1 MITNKNLYEFF
12 ENIIGIK
19 DDDKIYSILLD
30 VVKERAYLYNLM
42 EGKNIAIN
50 RKELILKMKENE
62 LEEFERRFFD
72 YIYSSG
78 DKKSKI
84 LFANL
89 YSYVCNKDVYT
100 ELLDYFVGNLYN
112 LDYDTFVFSFESID
126 RMLNL
131 IDKNK
136 KRIDE
141 EERKI
146 FKNAI
151 EELDKEDMN
160 KKKKLENRNKL
171 YDKLLEQFSYDNES
185 QITKICYPL
194 LKKDKYFQEYSK
206 NKNFDSV

>member
-131 IDKNK
+131 INKNK